1 MPDHIDRHFN
11 WNPAVGGH
19 TNMGSSSSCSVI
31 GLESGSI
38 FCPKK
43 WDKKLARTNFCFY
56 DEELY
61 WLDVSRCARHHP
73 SHVSEEFYRVS
84 LFIDDFARIIDDFD
98 HGGRPTPQK
107 WPLNAP
113 LPKVVWA
120 SKSVMCFGC
129 SSWTNIACYL
139 MQWRCLEGRRGH
151 GFEWRRFLSHFLGQ
165 KNRQILKNAI
175 ANFCPKK
182 WDKNG
187 STVITR

>member
-1 MPDHIDRHFN
+1 MSRGAPGTTPR
-11 WNPAVGGH
+11 
-19 TNMGSSSSCSVI
+19 TY
-31 GLESGSI
+31 
-38 FCPKK
+38 
-43 WDKKLARTNFCFY
+43 LARAHI
-56 DEELY
+56 
-61 WLDVSRCARHHP
+61 WLWALGIESTPCQFHP
-73 SHVSEEFYRVS
+73 
-84 LFIDDFARIIDDFD
+84 LFADDFALIIDDFD

-165 KNRQILKNAI
+165 KISRDFEKREN
-175 ANFCPKK
+175 NFCPKK

-187 STVITR
+187 STARELIEISLQFLLSD